1 VRATGSGMGCPDWPK
16 CFGSWIPPTSVDQ
29 LPAGYKEQNAAYRE
43 RKNQKFAR
51 FLTAVGMSETANHLL
66 HDPGV
71 LREEDFNAT
80 KTWVEYLNRLV
91 GVAIG
96 LMIIGVV
103 IAGWPVR
110 RARPDVASREVGVAR
125 KLFTGAVLLLILVIV
140 QGWFGS
146 IVVSTNLTSWT
157 ITVHMF
163 LAIVMV
169 ALLVWLM
176 VRSGDPIQPLH
187 RSVRVWALA
196 ALAVLLVQVFLGTE
210 VRSMI
215 DLAAREISD
224 RNQWIVSTGTNFV
237 IHRSFSWVVI
247 GVLLTLAWKLRKSV
261 TEKPSYLVPILLLL
275 CSVLTGTAM
284 AWFGVPAAMQP
295 AHLLVAVISI
305 GWTFQL
311 YLQAGHTTTHG

>member
-1 VRATGSGMGCPDWPK
+1 MGCPDWPT
-16 CFGSWIPPTSVDQ
+16 CFGSWIPPTSVEQ

-43 RKNQKFAR
+43 RKNQKFAG
-51 FLTAVGMSETANHLL
+51 FLKAVGMSETADRLL
-66 HDPGV
+66 SDPGI

-80 KTWVEYLNRLV
+80 KTWVEYINRLV
-91 GVAIG
+91 GVSIG

-103 IAGWPVR
+103 IAGWPIR
-110 RARPDVASREVGVAR
+110 RVSP
-125 KLFTGAVLLLILVIV
+125 KLFTGAFLLLILVIV

-169 ALLVWLM
+169 ALLVWLI
-176 VRSGDPIQPLH
+176 VRSGEPAEPIPGSL
-187 RSVRVWALA
+187 RAWALA
-196 ALAVLLVQVFLGTE
+196 ALAVFLVQVFLGTE

-215 DLAAREISD
+215 DRAAAEISD
-224 RNQWIVSTGTNFV
+224 RTQWIATTGTDFI

-247 GVLLTLAWKLRKSV
+247 VVLLALAWKLRKSGAK
-261 TEKPSYLVPILLLL
+261 KPSYLVPILLLL

-311 YLQAGHTTTHG
+311 YLQAGHTTING